1 MFKAVMFDLDGTVV
15 DTLDDLRFAM
25 NSMLSHFG
33 YNERSKRE
41 IRSFL
46 GNGQKAFVTASLP
59 EYARNEE
66 NIARCGEYY
75 GKFYAQNTVRFSR
88 PFDGIP
94 EVLAGLKAAGVYVA
108 LVTNKNQA
116 HAEQIIKALFA
127 DSLFDVV
134 LGAGK
139 FRRKPDPEA
148 PLYVAKK
155 LGVLPSEC
163 AFVGDSD
170 VDIITAKNA
179 GMYSV
184 GVSWGFRERS
194 ELCDAGAREIADS
207 ADELARILGIRL

>member
-15 DTLDDLRFAM
+15 DTLDDLCFSM

-33 YNERSKRE
+33 YSERSRQE

-59 EYARNEE
+59 EYARDEE
-66 NIARCGEYY
+66 NIERCNEYY
-75 GKFYAQNTVRFSR
+75 DKFYAQNTVEFSR

-94 EVLAGLKAAGVYVA
+94 EILEGLKAAGVYVA
-108 LVTNKNQA
+108 LVTNKNQG
-116 HAEQIIKALFA
+116 HAEHIIEALFA

-134 LGAGK
+134 QGVGK

-148 PLYVAKK
+148 PLYVAEKF
-155 LGVLPSEC
+155 GVLPSEC

-170 VDIITAKNA
+170 VDMVTAKNA
-179 GMYSV
+179 GMYGV

-194 ELCDAGAREIADS
+194 ELSDAGAREIADN
-207 ADELARILGIRL
+207 AAELAKILGINL